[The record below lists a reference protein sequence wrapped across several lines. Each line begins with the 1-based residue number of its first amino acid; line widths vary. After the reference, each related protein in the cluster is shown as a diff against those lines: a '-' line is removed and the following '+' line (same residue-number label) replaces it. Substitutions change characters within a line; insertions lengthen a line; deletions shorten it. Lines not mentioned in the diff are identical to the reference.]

1 MGFTGVRCCLLCSH
15 SSCFNVDS
23 VSSRSTAFSRSRF
36 TDTPPYP
43 PPHGCSLG
51 PQANRGF
58 VSKWAEKLLKTSK
71 KWFSAPDQQQQPA
84 SSAMNNAGAAA
95 APPLPSDGSSS
106 GLINAS
112 AASRAAA
119 MGQGRHQSKSG
130 GPAGGG
136 GGGGGGAAGSGGTV
150 SGGGGGGGR
159 GGVVDPADRPHAYD
173 ADSVLALSE
182 LLGVLLRRWGTG
194 ANASNQVMQARV
206 ACVDGRGDAGSWF

>member
-1 MGFTGVRCCLLCSH
+1 MCSH
-15 SSCFNVDS
+15 SSCFNVES
-23 VSSRSTAFSRSRF
+23 VSSCASSKYDIYLAPASQ
-36 TDTPPYP
+36 TPLG
-43 PPHGCSLG
+43 PPHPLHLPYGRSFG

-71 KWFSAPDQQQQPA
+71 KWFSAPDQQQQPS
-84 SSAMNNAGAAA
+84 SSAKSNAAAAAAA
-95 APPLPSDGSSS
+95 APTLPPDGSSS

-119 MGQGRHQSKSG
+119 MGQGLQQSKSG

-136 GGGGGGAAGSGGTV
+136 GGGGGEAESGGTV

-159 GGVVDPADRPHAYD
+159 GGGRGGVIDPADRPHAYD

-182 LLGVLLRRWGTG
+182 LVGVLLRRWGTG
-194 ANASNQVMQARV
+194 ANSSNQVMQAGC
-206 ACVDGRGDAGSWF
+206 CV